1 MKLILILLIC
11 STSFAEPMTIEQ
23 AKQVL
28 LTARNS
34 AKRTPEDVKK
44 ATEALKILAG
54 SAFKHE

>member
-11 STSFAEPMTIEQ
+11 STSFAETMTVEQ
-23 AKQVL
+23 AKQAL

-34 AKRTPEDVKK
+34 SKRTPEDVKK

-54 SAFKHE
+54 GAFKHE